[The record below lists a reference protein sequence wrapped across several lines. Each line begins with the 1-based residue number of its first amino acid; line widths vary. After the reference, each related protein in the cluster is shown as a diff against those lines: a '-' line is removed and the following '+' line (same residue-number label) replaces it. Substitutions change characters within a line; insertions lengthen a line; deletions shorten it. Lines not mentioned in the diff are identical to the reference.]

1 MGTPLDYSKYYTED
15 TSGSFRNVHN
25 AVVDFSTLS
34 DQIEKMSAMVTARV
48 SAVRAKGSAISVA
61 DMFDLQAAMNK
72 LSQISEGSS
81 AVIGGLNA
89 ACTAISRNIK
99 G

>member
-1 MGTPLDYSKYYTED
+1 MPLDLSKYYTED
-15 TSGSFRNVHN
+15 TSGAFSNTN
-25 AVVDFSTLS
+25 KAVVNFSSLS
-34 DQIEKMSAMVTARV
+34 DQIEKMSAMVAARV
-48 SAVRAKGSAISVA
+48 SAVKSKGSAISVA

-72 LSQISEGSS
+72 LSQISEGAS

-89 ACTAISRNIK
+89 ACSAIARNIK